1 MLLYQL
7 LKDFTGLVF
16 PKTCLAC
23 GGDIP
28 GIEKYICPNCWMDI
42 PKTNYHKEQGNPVEQ
57 IFWGRIPVQYATS
70 YFFYIK
76 GSRYQRL
83 IHEMKYNGK
92 KEIGYELGKKLGRE
106 LKNTSFEQVDYVV
119 PVPLHK
125 KKLKKRGF
133 NQSEWIGKGISETLE
148 QPLAT
153 KNLYRAE
160 YTTSQTKKSKYERWL
175 NVENVFKLNDP
186 QFFSDKHVL
195 LVDDIITT
203 GATLEACANAILQSK
218 NARVSIASLG
228 FSDK

>member
-1 MLLYQL
+1 
-7 LKDFTGLVF
+7 
-16 PKTCLAC
+16 
-23 GGDIP
+23 
-28 GIEKYICPNCWMDI
+28 CWMDI

-106 LKNTSFEQVDYVV
+106 LKNTSFGQVDYVV